1 MKVIVGA
8 GQAGLTS
15 AKVLSGCGA
24 EVAVS
29 EAAEGS
35 KAVRGVPG

>member
-8 GQAGLTS
+8 GQVGLTW
-15 AKVLSGCGA
+15 AKVLSGRGA

-29 EAAEGS
+29 EASDGS
-35 KAVRGVPG
+35 KAAREVPG